1 VAKYH
6 NSTRGKRQCPVE
18 TNRSKPFDHNYVVYA
33 NYFLVGGDVSVDN
46 ETLLMIDFI
55 NFKIK
60 LTQSFGSDV
69 FIGVDC
75 VCVFIELSASVY
87 EYPCVILH
95 F

>member
-1 VAKYH
+1 
-6 NSTRGKRQCPVE
+6 
-18 TNRSKPFDHNYVVYA
+18 VVYA
-33 NYFLVGGDVSVDN
+33 NYFLVGGNVSVDN
-46 ETLLMIDFI
+46 EMLLVIDFI
-55 NFKIK
+55 NFKIN

-87 EYPCVILH
+87 EYLCVILR